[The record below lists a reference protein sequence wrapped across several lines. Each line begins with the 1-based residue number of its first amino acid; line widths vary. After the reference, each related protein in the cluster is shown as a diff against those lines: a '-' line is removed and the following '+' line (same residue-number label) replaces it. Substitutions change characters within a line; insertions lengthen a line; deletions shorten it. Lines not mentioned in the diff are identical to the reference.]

1 MAKSKKRR
9 AASGVKNAASGV
21 KSARDAANSAASNPF
36 LKRLIEDEDL
46 RDEIRDSIDHAQSAV
61 DRFRSGK
68 NPVDTVIDDKKL
80 HKDLKAAAE
89 GLRDAS
95 ERLRGKRRRSRLG
108 RLILVAAVGG
118 VLAVAL
124 SEDLRK
130 AILDKLFGAEEE
142 FEYTSTTAPVAN
154 GTGSPAAAGSTS
166 ATSS

>member
-9 AASGVKNAASGV
+9 AASGAKSAASGV
-21 KSARDAANSAASNPF
+21 KSARDAANTAASNPY

-46 RDEIRDSIDHAQSAV
+46 REEIRDSIDHAQSAV
-61 DRFRSGK
+61 DRFRSAR
-68 NPVDTVIDDKKL
+68 NPVDTIIDDKKL

-95 ERLRGKRRRSRLG
+95 EKIRGKRRRSRFG
-108 RLILVAAVGG
+108 RLVLIAAVGG
-118 VLAVAL
+118 LLAVAL

-154 GTGSPAAAGSTS
+154 GTGNPSQAGTPAA
-166 ATSS
+166 SS